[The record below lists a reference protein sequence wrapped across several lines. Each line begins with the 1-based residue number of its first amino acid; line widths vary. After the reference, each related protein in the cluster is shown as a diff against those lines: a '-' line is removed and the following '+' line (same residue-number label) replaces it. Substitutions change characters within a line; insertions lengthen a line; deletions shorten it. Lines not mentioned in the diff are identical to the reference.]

1 MGETEFRVAKY
12 VSDTLADFA
21 VKFAVSPEAS
31 LMVIERVG
39 YLMTGQTKEAGTDFE
54 KRLINTPK
62 RVLDVIVLR
71 AVADVVEALNKQS
84 A

>member
-12 VSDTLADFA
+12 VGDTLADFA

>member
-12 VSDTLADFA
+12 VGDTLADFA

-54 KRLINTPK
+54 NRLINTPK